1 LSFPGPFT
9 DYICPNY
16 LQINT
21 KPKGELH
28 ANAAAPRE
36 GIFLFIDFGLF
47 ASLAPVEKRKLGKFG
62 SVSSAISVCPKKI
75 MLASVSAIS
84 RDIRK

>member
-1 LSFPGPFT
+1 
-9 DYICPNY
+9 

-21 KPKGELH
+21 KSKGELH

-36 GIFLFIDFGLF
+36 GFFLFIIFGLF
-47 ASLAPVEKRKLGKFG
+47 ASLALVEKRKLGEFG
-62 SVSSAISVCPKKI
+62 SVLSAISVSPEQI
-75 MLASVSAIS
+75 LLASISAIS

>member
-1 LSFPGPFT
+1 
-9 DYICPNY
+9 

-28 ANAAAPRE
+28 SNAAAPRE
-36 GIFLFIDFGLF
+36 GILFIVFSLF
-47 ASLAPVEKRKLGKFG
+47 ASLALVEKQKLGEFG
-62 SVSSAISVCPKKI
+62 SVLNAISVCPEQI
-75 MLASVSAIS
+75 LLASISAIS